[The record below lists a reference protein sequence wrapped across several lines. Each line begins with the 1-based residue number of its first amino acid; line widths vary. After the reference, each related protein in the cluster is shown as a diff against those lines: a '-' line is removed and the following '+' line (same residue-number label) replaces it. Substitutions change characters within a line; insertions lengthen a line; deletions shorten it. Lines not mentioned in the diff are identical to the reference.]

1 MSPFEIMA
9 LGAFVGLLALS
20 GATLGL
26 WLIVALASFQG
37 SRARCRNKRR
47 ASKPD

>member
-20 GATLGL
+20 GAMLGL
-26 WLIVALASFQG
+26 GLIVALADSQG
-37 SRARCRNKRR
+37 SRERGRNKRR